1 MDITG
6 SIAKRM
12 VESSITVPV
21 YFGGNEIRLNI
32 LIDVLYKYFLVRL
45 SLLRSY
51 ALLCFCI
58 SYFKIQEKKKGVTMA
73 LATGGTPATV
83 TPAPSYHLWIAW
95 AAGFAGADAMQVLQA
110 SSVAATAGASNLT
123 STMEGVTAVLNS
135 YGMESDEAMHVA
147 DVLFRVVD
155 RGVGSMEELTGS
167 LSNVVGTANAVGV
180 PLEEVGAAIATM
192 TKQGQDM
199 SEATVALNQVF
210 LAFLHKTISPP
221 SGFT

>member
-58 SYFKIQEKKKGVTMA
+58 SYFKIQEKKKGVTMG
-73 LATGGTPATV
+73 LLK
-83 TPAPSYHLWIAW
+83 Y
-95 AAGFAGADAMQVLQA
+95 
-110 SSVAATAGASNLT
+110 
-123 STMEGVTAVLNS
+123 LNS
-135 YGMESDEAMHVA
+135 TH
-147 DVLFRVVD
+147 L
-155 RGVGSMEELTGS
+155 
-167 LSNVVGTANAVGV
+167 AV
-180 PLEEVGAAIATM
+180 PNTGAAFLF
-192 TKQGQDM
+192 KQ
-199 SEATVALNQVF
+199 TVYGCCLQLMFVVPKRFKNKAYTRFCYPQRE
-210 LAFLHKTISPP
+210 KDT
-221 SGFT
+221 

>member
-58 SYFKIQEKKKGVTMA
+58 SYFKIQEKKKGVTMG
-73 LATGGTPATV
+73 LLK
-83 TPAPSYHLWIAW
+83 YLI
-95 AAGFAGADAMQVLQA
+95 
-110 SSVAATAGASNLT
+110 
-123 STMEGVTAVLNS
+123 ST
-135 YGMESDEAMHVA
+135 
-147 DVLFRVVD
+147 LFR
-155 RGVGSMEELTGS
+155 MTGS
-167 LSNVVGTANAVGV
+167 QRFLYCFFDYHVLSDTYRTNDGGGILHILLFRIPERPFYSNKLCMAV
-180 PLEEVGAAIATM
+180 
-192 TKQGQDM
+192 
-199 SEATVALNQVF
+199 
-210 LAFLHKTISPP
+210 AFNLCL
-221 SGFT
+221 